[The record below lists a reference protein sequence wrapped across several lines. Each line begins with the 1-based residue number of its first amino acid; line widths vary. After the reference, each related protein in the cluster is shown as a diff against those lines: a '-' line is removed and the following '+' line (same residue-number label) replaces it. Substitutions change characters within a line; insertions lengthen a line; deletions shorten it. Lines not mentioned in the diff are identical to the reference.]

1 MIDPS
6 LDLSQLDA
14 LDEGELVILHPK
26 TLAPV
31 GWTWTFYGPGHRI
44 TIDLSNRVAQA
55 ALKRASARRQ
65 AQVMVNSLTDITT
78 GAKSAGQGFA
88 DFETAAVRAVEQVM
102 IKMMIVE
109 PLMRSLQDLFLGG
122 INLSAFG
129 FNPIAGVTGSAKGNI
144 FAAGHIVPFADG
156 GIPDVVS
163 SPTIAPM
170 ALFGE

>member
-1 MIDPS
+1 
-6 LDLSQLDA
+6 
-14 LDEGELVILHPK
+14 
-26 TLAPV
+26 
-31 GWTWTFYGPGHRI
+31 
-44 TIDLSNRVAQA
+44 
-55 ALKRASARRQ
+55 
-65 AQVMVNSLTDITT
+65 
-78 GAKSAGQGFA
+78 
-88 DFETAAVRAVEQVM
+88 M

-156 GIPDVVS
+156 GTPDVVS

-170 ALFGE
+170 ALFGEKGDEAIMPLRRDSSGRLGVSAGGGGGSTSVVVNVHNATAGVQSQTSRMDAQGNLAVDVILKKAIDGAVAESLSNGSGRRVLADDFGVKPFMGR